1 MNYFEYMRKYW
12 YYTYATAN
20 SVGDRVCYSDSG
32 EFELCESIKI
42 LRNIYGVAIITSWHE
57 ISSIQYEK
65 LKEYFDNKE
74 K

>member
-1 MNYFEYMRKYW
+1 MRKYY

-32 EFELCESIKI
+32 EFELCERIKI
-42 LRNIYGVAIITSWHE
+42 LSNIYGGAIITSWHE
-57 ISSIQYEK
+57 ISSNQYEK
-65 LKEYFDNKE
+65 LRKYFDSQK